1 MFLLPSNNVDVI
13 LTVKRVYKELASSIL
28 QTRIK
33 AVLNNKLLRE
43 VSDANNVVEMVGS
56 FVWQVV

>member
-1 MFLLPSNNVDVI
+1 MFLLPSNNVDI
-13 LTVKRVYKELASSIL
+13 TLTIKRVYKELASSIL

-43 VSDANNVVEMVGS
+43 VSGSNNVVEMVGS

>member
-1 MFLLPSNNVDVI
+1 MFLLPSNNVDVT
-13 LTVKRVYKELASSIL
+13 LTIKRVYKELASSIL